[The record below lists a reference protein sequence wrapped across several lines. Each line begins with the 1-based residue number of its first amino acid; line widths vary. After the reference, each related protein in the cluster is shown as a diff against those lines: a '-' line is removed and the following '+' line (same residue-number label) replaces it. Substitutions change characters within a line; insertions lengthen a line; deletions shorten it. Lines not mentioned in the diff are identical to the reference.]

1 LYRKDGKWQVAHDA
15 AALQAEIDKFNHAD
29 LEPLTTDALRIE
41 VQLQPG
47 YSGGVL
53 EWRVK

>member
-1 LYRKDGKWQVAHDA
+1 MKLLLKSLMIVALTWSSADA
-15 AALQAEIDKFNHAD
+15 QSSD

-47 YSGGVL
+47 HSGGVL